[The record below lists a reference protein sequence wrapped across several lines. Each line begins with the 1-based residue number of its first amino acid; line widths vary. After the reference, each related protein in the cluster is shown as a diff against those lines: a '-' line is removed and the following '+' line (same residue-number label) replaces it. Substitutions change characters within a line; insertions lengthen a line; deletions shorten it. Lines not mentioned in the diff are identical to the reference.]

1 MLVEYTPIAS
11 LSPSELNALK
21 NATIGLALEGRGSH
35 FSFMGKTFSITELK
49 SHQAMWEQERNAR
62 RPGQQL
68 NG

>member
-21 NATIGLALEGRGSH
+21 SATYSLRLEGRGSH
-35 FSFMGKTFSITELK
+35 FVFMNKTFSITELLA
-49 SHQAMWEQERNAR
+49 QQRVWENDRKI
-62 RPGQQL
+62 PGQQL